1 MIEQNEI
8 SNLIKEAKPLY
19 FREKRNKRNA
29 KIVLSFFFSMF
40 LFMGGTWTA
49 IDVKS
54 SSIVAQYQV
63 SSVEEM
69 GFAVDE
75 YGFLMVE

>member
-1 MIEQNEI
+1 MEANEI

-19 FREKRNKRNA
+19 YREKRNKRNA
-29 KIVLSFFFSMF
+29 KIVLSCLFSMF
-40 LFMGGTWTA
+40 LIAGGTWTA
-49 IDVKS
+49 IDVKT